1 MSKVDVELGK
11 AVHAHLT
18 NVGVETPVVLDKL
31 HATDKSKIAKIE
43 KNVRAIMET
52 LGMDLADDSLIET
65 PARVAKMY
73 VQEIFRGLNYEN
85 FPKCTAVDNKMK
97 YDEMV
102 LERNITAI
110 SSCEHHLV
118 TIDQKVDI
126 AYIPKDKVLGLS
138 KLNRLAKFFAQ
149 RPQIQERYAEQLFH
163 ALEYILD
170 TQDIA
175 VVVKGKHYC
184 VAQRGVE
191 DTSSYT
197 ITSKLGGKF
206 KSDPSLRKEFMDLVN
221 SK

>member
-18 NVGVETPVVLDKL
+18 KVGVETPVVLDKL

-52 LGMDLADDSLIET
+52 LGMDLADDSLVET
-65 PARVAKMY
+65 PTRVAKMY